1 MLTSS
6 NCDDCLSC
14 LRNETPKRA
23 STARNTYGNRGIRRK
38 SLTIGTH
45 MALMAK
51 VSSEESNNTLAIIH
65 CIQSLCFPHFEEN
78 QNLSCGPE
86 ISSLNTTNY
95 QLDVSPGVVNL
106 LIFFINICF

>member
-51 VSSEESNNTLAIIH
+51 LSSEESKQHSSYHPLHPITLFSA
-65 CIQSLCFPHFEEN
+65 F
-78 QNLSCGPE
+78 
-86 ISSLNTTNY
+86 
-95 QLDVSPGVVNL
+95 
-106 LIFFINICF
+106 